1 MMTDEFRVY
10 ILNYQTTLNIKKM
23 KSSIQ
28 KFSGIPVGNFRVG
41 RFSGIP
47 DREFPVHLGR
57 LGMITESVTF
67 RIIANGLSTMQQDG
81 KLEI

>member
-1 MMTDEFRVY
+1 
-10 ILNYQTTLNIKKM
+10 
-23 KSSIQ
+23 
-28 KFSGIPVGNFRVG
+28 VG

-47 DREFPVHLGR
+47 GREFPVHLGR

-67 RIIANGLSTMQQDG
+67 RIIANGLSTMQQYG

>member
-1 MMTDEFRVY
+1 MTDEFRVY
-10 ILNYQTTLNIKKM
+10 ILNYQTTLNIKM

-28 KFSGIPVGNFRVG
+28 KFSKIPVGNFRVG

-67 RIIANGLSTMQQDG
+67 RIIANGLSTMQQYG